1 MVKWIP
7 TVLELDVKEDPLY
20 VEHAY
25 RIPMKSP
32 NNREVRRTIIAN
44 VSSVADRDRILMA
57 AKRLNDIYG
66 VFLSGETA
74 DSFLG
79 RKLLY
84 NSWDFEL
91 ITPGNLERECYEEV
105 CNYEE
110 VREVMEDDKKTA
122 VFWENYIQHGPHSQG
137 PSSPRFDVGGLIAGL
152 IAAVV
157 LLLMIVVISLYY
169 CKYKRKHSPRGGV
182 PVVLTGPSHPSLP
195 PGESVPLTH
204 LSEAPGLPSY
214 EEALEASGH
223 YDAPPPPYRGA
234 QASVRQNPES

>member
-1 MVKWIP
+1 MLRRYLLLLLWQACVITMVTSFCP
-7 TVLELDVKEDPLY
+7 
-20 VEHAY
+20 
-25 RIPMKSP
+25 
-32 NNREVRRTIIAN
+32 RRLLQVFQHGSNTE
-44 VSSVADRDRILMA
+44 
-57 AKRLNDIYG
+57 KK